1 MRGVSKELKSAM
13 SEIDEIIK
21 KYDINGAIF
30 LADGK
35 GNGEFK
41 IHFETPTWS
50 MARFLKT
57 KKSGNEYWHLKSYM
71 KSKPVETNRTISSI
85 FNIEGMLM
93 HVCHIVMTL
102 CKDLDK
108 RLNLDHDKNPMIID
122 SKDWDDE

>member
-1 MRGVSKELKSAM
+1 MILKYQQNQVYLKN
-13 SEIDEIIK
+13 K
-21 KYDINGAIF
+21 KCSRWLSGRNKAQNRERYDHA
-30 LADGK
+30 
-35 GNGEFK
+35 
-41 IHFETPTWS
+41 
-50 MARFLKT
+50 KT
-57 KKSGNEYWHLKSYM
+57 VASVRDMKSYM